1 MRQMI
6 ARRKD
11 RIRRQSGGRTKKSTG
26 LGHGIKEEITVAGET
41 GVQPRSPDRWRDSRV
56 WANSGRS

>member
-41 GVQPRSPDRWRDSRV
+41 GVQPRSPDRWRERQ
-56 WANSGRS
+56 